1 MSQCTTTQDVLV
13 KLEQAVERGDVP
25 YLHALL
31 INQNLGRCPGPRSGR
46 PRARVTSI
54 FIPAPCNGSACLRF
68 RAAARRRLFA
78 FAVPPCP

>member
-31 INQNLGRCPGPRSGR
+31 AWPARAVSR
-46 PRARVTSI
+46 PA
-54 FIPAPCNGSACLRF
+54 
-68 RAAARRRLFA
+68 
-78 FAVPPCP
+78 

>member
-31 INQNLGRCPGPRSGR
+31 IWKKSE
-46 PRARVTSI
+46 SE
-54 FIPAPCNGSACLRF
+54 
-68 RAAARRRLFA
+68 
-78 FAVPPCP
+78 

>member
-31 INQNLGRCPGPRSGR
+31 INQNLGESFCPCFVRNEHKS
-46 PRARVTSI
+46 
-54 FIPAPCNGSACLRF
+54 
-68 RAAARRRLFA
+68 
-78 FAVPPCP
+78 

>member
-31 INQNLGRCPGPRSGR
+31 IEW
-46 PRARVTSI
+46 
-54 FIPAPCNGSACLRF
+54 
-68 RAAARRRLFA
+68 RRLKA
-78 FAVPPCP
+78 LG